1 MARNISV
8 KIPTSVLVAQIESK
22 IAEIDEQIANYPVA
36 VEQYERENEAYKT
49 EIAKAVSDFLAKN
62 SDKIGY
68 DYDSPVRITT
78 HYTGRLE
85 LNIDNDLAGLPKRPE
100 KPVSP
105 NQNSHY
111 GREYTT
117 QKALLERN
125 LKILRMT
132 SQEEVSASTYGSIM
146 EIL

>member
-8 KIPTSVLVAQIESK
+8 KIPTATLIANIESA
-22 IAEIDEQIANYPVA
+22 IAEIDEQVANYPIA
-36 VEQYERENEAYKT
+36 LEQYERDNEAYKNK
-49 EIAKAVSDFLAKN
+49 IAEAVSDYLAKN
-62 SDKIGY
+62 ADKVGF

-78 HYTGRLE
+78 SYSGRLE
-85 LNIDNDLAGLPKRPE
+85 LQIDNDLAGLPKRPE

-105 NQNSHY
+105 NQSSHY

-117 QKALLERN
+117 KKSLLERN

-132 SQEEVSASTYGSIM
+132 SQEEVNASTYGAIM

>member
-22 IAEIDEQIANYPVA
+22 IAEIDEAIANYPA
-36 VEQYERENEAYKT
+36 ALEQYERDAESYKI
-49 EIAKAVSDFLAKN
+49 EIAKAVSDYLANNASKV
-62 SDKIGY
+62 GF
-68 DYDSPVRITT
+68 DYDSDIRVTNN
-78 HYTGRLE
+78 YSGRLE
-85 LNIDNDLAGLPKRPE
+85 LIINPELAKLPTKPE
-100 KPVSP
+100 KPSSP
-105 NQNSHY
+105 NQNAHY

>member
-22 IAEIDEQIANYPVA
+22 IAEIDEQITNYPA
-36 VEQYERENEAYKT
+36 LLEQYERDLESYKT
-49 EIAKAVSDFLAKN
+49 TIAEAVAVYLKKN
-62 SDKIGY
+62 AGSVGF
-68 DYDSPVRITT
+68 DYNSLIRVR
-78 HYTGRLE
+78 HDYAGRLE
-85 LNIDNDLAGLPKRPE
+85 LSIDNDLAVLPKQPQ

-105 NQNSHY
+105 NQNSQY

-117 QKALLERN
+117 QKQLLERN

-132 SQEEVSASTYGSIM
+132 SQEEVNASTYGSIM